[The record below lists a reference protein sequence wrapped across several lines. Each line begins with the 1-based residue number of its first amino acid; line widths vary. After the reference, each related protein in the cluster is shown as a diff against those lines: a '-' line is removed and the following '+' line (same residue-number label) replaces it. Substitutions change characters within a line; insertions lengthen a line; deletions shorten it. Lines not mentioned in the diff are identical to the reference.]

1 MRWLEVKQNSLIE
14 IGSKGDVVLKFNT
27 KTFVNGKCYEPNE
40 PYVFLRDVNVIINY
54 GSENKSATQQQALA
68 AHSNIYPES
77 VSVTGVPFSRR
88 VASLLSTYLDSGST
102 FLKSE
107 MKSAAPVAGPEGSSN
122 VLIVRDLID
131 EDFVLYT
138 DEMEKIDS
146 ENYTF
151 STEKIEGSGVISP
164 VGEYSFGH
172 DKYIIFF
179 SSVVN
184 GTGFKLDK
192 PHIPYMTMEIQ
203 GIGNIN
209 KKNAQVLMRFEKVS
223 LNSVLNFNFLEEGI
237 IGAPL
242 NFTIIKGKNEI
253 WFEDNEQE
261 E

>member
-40 PYVFLRDVNVIINY
+40 PYIFLRDVNIIINY

-88 VASLLSTYLDSGST
+88 VASLLSTYSDSEST

-107 MKSAAPVAGPEGSSN
+107 MKSVEPVAGPDETD
-122 VLIVRDLID
+122 VLIVRDLNND
-131 EDFVLYT
+131 DFVLYT
-138 DEMEKIDS
+138 DEMEKVDP

-151 STEKIEGSGVISP
+151 NTEMTKRIQGSGVISP
-164 VGEYSFGH
+164 KGEYSFDH
-172 DKYIIFF
+172 NKKYIIFF

-203 GIGNIN
+203 GVGNIN
-209 KKNAQVLMRFEKVS
+209 KRNAQVLMRFEKVS

-253 WFEDNEQE
+253 WFEDNE
-261 E
+261 

>member
-1 MRWLEVKQNSLIE
+1 MKQNSLIE

-27 KTFVNGKCYEPNE
+27 KTFVNGKCYEPDE

-88 VASLLSTYLDSGST
+88 VASLLSTYLDSGSI

-107 MKSAAPVAGPEGSSN
+107 MKSAEPVAGQNEAN
-122 VLIVRDLID
+122 VLIVRDLNN

-138 DEMEKIDS
+138 DEMEKVDP

-151 STEKIEGSGVISP
+151 STKMIEGSGVISP
-164 VGEYSFGH
+164 VEGYSFEH
-172 DKYIIFF
+172 EKYIIFF

-203 GIGNIN
+203 GVGNIN
-209 KKNAQVLMRFEKVS
+209 KRNAQVLMRFEKVS

-253 WFEDNEQE
+253 WFEDNE
-261 E
+261 

>member
-1 MRWLEVKQNSLIE
+1 MRWLKVKQNSLIE

-40 PYVFLRDVNVIINY
+40 PYIFLRDVNVIINY

-88 VASLLSTYLDSGST
+88 VASLLSTYLDSGSI

-107 MKSAAPVAGPEGSSN
+107 MKSATPVAGPGGVD
-122 VLIVRDLID
+122 VLIVKDLNN

-146 ENYTF
+146 ENYNTLD
-151 STEKIEGSGVISP
+151 TDTIQGSGVISP
-164 VGEYSFGH
+164 VEGYSFEH
-172 DKYIIFF
+172 NKYIIFF

-184 GTGFKLDK
+184 GTGFKLDR

-203 GIGNIN
+203 GVGNIN
-209 KKNAQVLMRFEKVS
+209 KRNAQVLMRFEKVS

-242 NFTIIKGKNEI
+242 NFIIIKGKNEI
-253 WFEDNEQE
+253 WFEDNE
-261 E
+261 